1 MRSMIATVINSRV
14 QMHAFFSF
22 VTSKT
27 ILCFFFIAKNATVTA
42 YLSESSL
49 ARFKKS
55 HLLFF
60 FNFGVFARA
69 QIKNETYNCFSLAA
83 CLFPLL

>member
-1 MRSMIATVINSRV
+1 MRSIIATVINSRV
-14 QMHAFFSF
+14 QMHAFFIF

-27 ILCFFFIAKNATVTA
+27 ILCFFYCKERYCDCI
-42 YLSESSL
+42 SSGI
-49 ARFKKS
+49 FPS
-55 HLLFF
+55 SIQEMSSVVF